1 MAGAAVAWAQSPAWP
16 VEIDFVD
23 SMGVER
29 RVGPSSCSGVR
40 FEDVSPVRAFRWSRG
55 LGYFPGWWWSATVGR
70 HVGYESW
77 LERDHV
83 RALDFDPEVVGVAS
97 QPFWLRWQDERGLRR
112 HAPDYFV
119 RRRDGTGVVI
129 DVRADDR
136 ISDRDAETFATTARI
151 CAGLGWE
158 FRRVGEIEPVLNANI
173 RWLARYRH
181 PRCAGRAGVA
191 ERLREVF
198 ATPAPLLAGAQEAGD
213 RLAVLP
219 VLFHLLWRQEL
230 TAELAGARLGPATPV
245 WRIGAAGDRR

>member
-1 MAGAAVAWAQSPAWP
+1 
-16 VEIDFVD
+16 
-23 SMGVER
+23 
-29 RVGPSSCSGVR
+29 
-40 FEDVSPVRAFRWSRG
+40 
-55 LGYFPGWWWSATVGR
+55 
-70 HVGYESW
+70 
-77 LERDHV
+77 
-83 RALDFDPEVVGVAS
+83 
-97 QPFWLRWQDERGLRR
+97 
-112 HAPDYFV
+112 
-119 RRRDGTGVVI
+119 
-129 DVRADDR
+129 
-136 ISDRDAETFATTARI
+136 
-151 CAGLGWE
+151 
-158 FRRVGEIEPVLNANI
+158 LNANI